1 MLDQTVG
8 PTTEQLQAVRD
19 LVQLG
24 FGGAIVEICSR
35 LEIDG
40 MWLEL
45 AALNEVM
52 TVDAAN
58 AKI

>member
-1 MLDQTVG
+1 MQT
-8 PTTEQLQAVRD
+8 VRD

-24 FGGAIVEICSR
+24 LGGAIGEIGSR

-45 AALNEVM
+45 AALEKVALFEV
-52 TVDAAN
+52 AN
-58 AKI
+58 AKN

>member
-1 MLDQTVG
+1 M
-8 PTTEQLQAVRD
+8 RD

-45 AALNEVM
+45 AALNKMITLE
-52 TVDAAN
+52 AAST
-58 AKI
+58 KI